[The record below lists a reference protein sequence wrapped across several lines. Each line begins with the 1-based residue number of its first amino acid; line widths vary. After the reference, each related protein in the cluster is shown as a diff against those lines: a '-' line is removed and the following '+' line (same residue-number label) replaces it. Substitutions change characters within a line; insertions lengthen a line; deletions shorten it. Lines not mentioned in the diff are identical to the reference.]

1 MLEASYLNA
10 EISRKQLKREREQGT
25 LLGCRIIFTPRY
37 HPHLSTCEIKT
48 SLCTSKCV
56 SNMHIAHLNVAVVSS
71 QKGAP
76 TAEQQMAGPFGL
88 LEHTLL

>member
-1 MLEASYLNA
+1 MKAPTFLDE
-10 EISRKQLKREREQGT
+10 EKDER
-25 LLGCRIIFTPRY
+25 L
-37 HPHLSTCEIKT
+37 T

-56 SNMHIAHLNVAVVSS
+56 SNMYIARLNVAVVSS